1 MQIRFVLLLLQ
12 DYCFINIE
20 CIINMYV
27 HISMYW
33 IYFIKYHPSMSSQRT
48 YLITFAC
55 FFWMF
60 YRIVIQFWAYF
71 YFFCI
76 LLNVFLQATIYC
88 INFNHTSTNLCV
100 ASDHGTVHVFSL
112 DEEKLNKQSNLA
124 SVYLLPKYFSSN
136 WSFCKFTIPN
146 GPPCICAFGVDKSS
160 IIGEFF

>member
-1 MQIRFVLLLLQ
+1 MAPLIYDKQNINVTTKV
-12 DYCFINIE
+12 DYSIFSI
-20 CIINMYV
+20 
-27 HISMYW
+27 
-33 IYFIKYHPSMSSQRT
+33 FD
-48 YLITFAC
+48 
-55 FFWMF
+55 
-60 YRIVIQFWAYF
+60 
-71 YFFCI
+71 
-76 LLNVFLQATIYC
+76 FLQATIYC

-160 IIGEFF
+160 IIGELINLNST